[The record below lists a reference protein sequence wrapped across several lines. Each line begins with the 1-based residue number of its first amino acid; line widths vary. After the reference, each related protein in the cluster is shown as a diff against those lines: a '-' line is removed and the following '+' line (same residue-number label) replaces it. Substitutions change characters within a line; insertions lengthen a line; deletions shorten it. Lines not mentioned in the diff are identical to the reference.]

1 MNRTYKQA
9 GGETPV
15 EVVPYGAVGDY
26 RGVASVSEFYDRL
39 GLLSRLE
46 AREIPSV
53 SQLRICPADHESLER
68 MVFEELR
75 RKNRGRLMRPVRTGA
90 MMDWLNLAPG
100 RDEAV
105 PQGELWVMEWQ

>member
-1 MNRTYKQA
+1 MNRTYNQA
-9 GGETPV
+9 GGEMPV
-15 EVVPYGAVGDY
+15 EVVPYGALDDY

-39 GLLSRLE
+39 GLLTRLE
-46 AREIPSV
+46 AGEIPTV
-53 SQLRICPADHESLER
+53 SLFRMSPADHEALEQ
-68 MVFEELR
+68 MILGELKQ
-75 RKNRGRLMRPVRTGA
+75 KNRDRLVRAVRTAA